1 MRFSQISGAKL
12 LSEVKNIDM
21 EIIHINI
28 FSEELTIFIKNS
40 DLNKFTKIIEK
51 ESLQYDIIKKLT
63 FVRIRFNDPDKIMS
77 NINKTIKMLSEN
89 TIPYIELGLSL
100 NRLYIV
106 LENRFKNDFIKL
118 FEKYEE

>member
-12 LSEVKNIDM
+12 LSEIKKNDID
-21 EIIHINI
+21 IIHINI
-28 FSEELTIFIKNS
+28 FSEELTIYINNEYLKE
-40 DLNKFTKIIEK
+40 LTKIIEK
-51 ESLQYDIIKKLT
+51 KSLKYNLRKNLT

-77 NINKTIKMLSEN
+77 NINKTIKVFSEN

-106 LENRFKNDFIKL
+106 LENRYKNKFIKL
-118 FEKYEE
+118 FEEYEE